1 MMLAAASGSLLPGQV
16 CKTPVAS
23 HVTLAVFV
31 AGGFVEFEA
40 YTIFGALFKKKKKK
54 NEYEIENTKL
64 GTEVDIYLERE

>member
-54 NEYEIENTKL
+54 MNTKL
-64 GTEVDIYLERE
+64 RIQN